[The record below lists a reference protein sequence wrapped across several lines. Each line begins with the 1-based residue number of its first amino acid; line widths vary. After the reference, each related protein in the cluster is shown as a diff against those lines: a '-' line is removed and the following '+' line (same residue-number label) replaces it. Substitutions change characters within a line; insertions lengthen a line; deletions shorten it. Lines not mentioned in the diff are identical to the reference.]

1 MIANLKRLA
10 VLGAVVAGI
19 SGPALASDIL
29 ITDVTLIDGTGA
41 PPLAGASVL
50 VSGERIAL
58 VSPSDIRKPRG
69 AIVIKGKGKY
79 LIPGLIDTHIHLR
92 GGTERGKFINDR
104 TLAIPAL
111 HTFLYS
117 GVTTVNDLGN
127 NPEFIFP
134 IRDDERAARI
144 VSPRIFA
151 AGNAIGFPR
160 RTAEGGGVQITGRN
174 DVRGKIDAMLG
185 YKADMIKIVYDGTDS
200 LRGEMVDGFPGLV
213 RDIVHHAN
221 DHGTMVTAHIGGRE
235 DFKLILD
242 AGINTFAHA
251 PIRDRLDEA
260 TLKSVAARRVPISTT
275 AVVFSN
281 IARVADDTSWLDTPL
296 FHATLDEKTL
306 ELQKVEERQR
316 YRTSGMSERFKPLVD
331 NMLWNLGALHEAGA
345 ILALGS
351 DRTYGPMSLQEIEL
365 YAKAG
370 IPLLDCI
377 TIATRNAALY
387 LGREHDLGTIARGKL
402 ADLVLL
408 DADPTANV
416 ANFAT
421 VNTVIKGGQI
431 IDLKALDLPVN
442 RKGRK

>member
-1 MIANLKRLA
+1 M
-10 VLGAVVAGI
+10 
-19 SGPALASDIL
+19 
-29 ITDVTLIDGTGA
+29 
-41 PPLAGASVL
+41 
-50 VSGERIAL
+50 
-58 VSPSDIRKPRG
+58 
-69 AIVIKGKGKY
+69 
-79 LIPGLIDTHIHLR
+79 
-92 GGTERGKFINDR
+92 
-104 TLAIPAL
+104 
-111 HTFLYS
+111 
-117 GVTTVNDLGN
+117 
-127 NPEFIFP
+127 
-134 IRDDERAARI
+134 
-144 VSPRIFA
+144 
-151 AGNAIGFPR
+151 
-160 RTAEGGGVQITGRN
+160 
-174 DVRGKIDAMLG
+174 
-185 YKADMIKIVYDGTDS
+185 
-200 LRGEMVDGFPGLV
+200 
-213 RDIVHHAN
+213 
-221 DHGTMVTAHIGGRE
+221 
-235 DFKLILD
+235 
-242 AGINTFAHA
+242 
-251 PIRDRLDEA
+251 
-260 TLKSVAARRVPISTT
+260 KSVAARRVPISTT